1 MLGVKFVNL
10 DYVKQIGKRA
20 TTVLVDLIGLI
31 VFFTKP
37 VVVAP
42 VFVKFGVGT
51 QNPTNIVTSK
61 VELSPESLVL
71 TSTDTD

>member
-1 MLGVKFVNL
+1 M
-10 DYVKQIGKRA
+10 
-20 TTVLVDLIGLI
+20 DLIGLI

-71 TSTDTD
+71 TRLLDSSNRVF